1 MADQSRL
8 RVAFQGERGAYSEMA
23 AVAALPEIEPV
34 PHQSFDDVFASVEA
48 GGAELGLVPIENSL
62 AGSIHR
68 NYDLLLR
75 HSLHIVGETQLQI
88 EHCLMANPGVELS
101 DIRVVRS
108 HPQALAQCEHHL
120 ADLGVRVEASY
131 DTAGS
136 ARDLQLSGD
145 RHTAAIASRLAA
157 QVYGMH
163 ILRERLEDNSRN
175 FTRFLLL
182 SREPVKPDGES
193 KTSIVFALQN
203 YPGVLFRALACFA
216 LRDVDLSKIESRPL
230 PDVPWKYRFYMDF
243 LGSQYDDVAR
253 RALDHLTEMTTELR
267 VLGSYPRS
275 V

>member
-1 MADQSRL
+1 MAGQSPL

-23 AVAALPEIEPV
+23 ARAALPEIEPI

-48 GGAELGLVPIENSL
+48 GSVELGLVPIENSL

-75 HSLHIVGETQLQI
+75 HSLYIVGETQLRI
-88 EHCLMANPGVELS
+88 EHCLMANPGVELA
-101 DIRVVRS
+101 DVRVVRS
-108 HPQALAQCEHHL
+108 HPQALAQCELHL
-120 ADLGVRVEASY
+120 TEMGVEVKASY

-136 ARDLQLSGD
+136 ARDLKRSGD
-145 RHTAAIASRLAA
+145 RHTAAIASKLAA
-157 QVYGMH
+157 QFYGMNV
-163 ILRERLEDNSRN
+163 LRESLEDNNRN

-182 SREPVKPDGES
+182 APEPVEPEGES

-203 YPGVLFRALACFA
+203 APGVLFRALACFA
-216 LRDVDLSKIESRPL
+216 LRDVDLTKIESRPQ
-230 PDVPWKYRFYMDF
+230 PDTPWQYRFYMDF
-243 LGSQYDDVAR
+243 LGSQYDDVVR
-253 RALDHLTEMTTELR
+253 RALSHLTEMTTELR